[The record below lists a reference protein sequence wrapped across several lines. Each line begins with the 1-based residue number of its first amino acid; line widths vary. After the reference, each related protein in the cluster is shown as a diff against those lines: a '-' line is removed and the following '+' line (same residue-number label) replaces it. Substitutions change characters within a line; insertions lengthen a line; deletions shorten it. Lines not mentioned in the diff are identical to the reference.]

1 MNTVRL
7 DELPDVL
14 TADEV
19 AEVLRVGRN
28 TVYDC
33 VRTGAIPSVRLGR
46 RLLVPKAAL
55 LRLLEGAR
63 GPEQPAP
70 PR

>member
-1 MNTVRL
+1 MKTVHL

-19 AEVLRVGRN
+19 ADVLRLGRN
-28 TVYDC
+28 TVYDAL
-33 VRTGAIPSVRLGR
+33 RTGTIPSVRIGR

-55 LRLLEGAR
+55 RRLLEG
-63 GPEQPAP
+63 EQTPS
-70 PR
+70 